1 MPTTR
6 ITVEC
11 GDTDFQK
18 TLTESERQYIH
29 EGMNWISKLG
39 RECFLKDLHAKGMT
53 LDEYRKNSKNHG
65 TEKRYH

>member
-11 GDTDFQK
+11 GDVDFQK
-18 TLTESERQYIH
+18 TLTERERHYIH

-39 RECFLKDLHAKGMT
+39 RESFLRGLHAKGLT
-53 LDEYRKNSKNHG
+53 LDEYEKNG
-65 TEKRYH
+65 ER